1 MVTHDEHVAR
11 HGQRVLRL
19 QDGTLLSDEPVRA
32 PIDAQAQIALERAVL
47 TARGAEVPAA

>member
-32 PIDAQAQIALERAVL
+32 PIDAQAQIALERAVRSA
-47 TARGAEVPAA
+47 TREKAPAA